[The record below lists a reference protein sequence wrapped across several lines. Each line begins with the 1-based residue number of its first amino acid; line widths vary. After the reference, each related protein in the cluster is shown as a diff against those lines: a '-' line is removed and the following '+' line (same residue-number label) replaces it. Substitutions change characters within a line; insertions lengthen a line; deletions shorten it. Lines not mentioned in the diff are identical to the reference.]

1 VAPYAKVN
9 VRSGVEDQAPK
20 FGLGSNLEFRV
31 AREPLA
37 GEQSAL
43 SFLRIAPNYR
53 LPFGHKHKQQE
64 EVYLLV
70 SGSARIKLD
79 DEVLAL
85 QPWDAVRIANETVRN
100 LEAGPEGAEMILF
113 AAPNSGANDAEM
125 LQNWWTD

>member
-1 VAPYAKVN
+1 MAPYTKVN
-9 VRSGVEDQAPK
+9 VRSDVEDQAPK
-20 FGLGSNLEFRV
+20 LGLGSNLEFRV

-53 LPFGHKHKQQE
+53 LPFAHKHKQQE

-85 QPWDAVRIANETVRN
+85 QPWDAVRIAKETVRN
-100 LEAGPEGAEMILF
+100 LEAGPEGAEIILF

-125 LQNWWTD
+125 LQNWWTG